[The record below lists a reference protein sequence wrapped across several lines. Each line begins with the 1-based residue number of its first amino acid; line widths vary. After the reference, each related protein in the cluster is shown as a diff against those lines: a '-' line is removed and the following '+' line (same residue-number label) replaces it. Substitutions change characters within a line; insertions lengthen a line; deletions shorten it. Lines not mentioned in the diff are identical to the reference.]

1 MKNCINCNSVISN
14 RNKFCSIQCQKEYE
28 YNNYIKKWKTGKEN
42 GLRGKYQI
50 SMYIRTYMMKKYSN
64 KCIRCGWSEVN
75 PYTNNIP
82 LEIEHIDGNY
92 LNNKEENLIL
102 LCPNCHSLT
111 STYKGA
117 NLNHGRKQ
125 RSKYK

>member
-1 MKNCINCNSVISN
+1 MKNCINCNTIISN
-14 RNKFCSIQCQKEYE
+14 RNKFCSIQCE
-28 YNNYIKKWKTGKEN
+28 YNNYIHKWKNGEVS
-42 GLRGKYQI
+42 GLRGKYQL
-50 SMYIRTYMMKKYSN
+50 SMYIRTYMLRKYNN
-64 KCIRCGWSEVN
+64 KCTKCGWNKIN

-92 LNNKEENLIL
+92 LNNKEENLIV

-117 NLNHGRKQ
+117 NLNHGRKE

>member
-1 MKNCINCNSVISN
+1 MKKCINCNTIISN

-28 YNNYIKKWKTGKEN
+28 YKNYIDKWKQGKVD

-50 SMYIRTYMMKKYSN
+50 SMYIRSDIFY
-64 KCIRCGWSEVN
+64 KCTKCGWSQIN

-82 LEIEHIDGNY
+82 LEIEHVDGNY
-92 LNNKEENLIL
+92 LNNTEENLIL

-117 NLNHGRKQ
+117 NLNHGRRE